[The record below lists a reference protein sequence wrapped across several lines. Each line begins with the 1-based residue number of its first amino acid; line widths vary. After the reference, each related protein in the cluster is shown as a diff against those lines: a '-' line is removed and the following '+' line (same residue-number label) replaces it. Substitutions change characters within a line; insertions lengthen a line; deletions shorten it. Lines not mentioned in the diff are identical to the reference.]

1 MGYWALVFRSTVR
14 IAAIYLLLPAA
25 LFFGA
30 MIMSEEA
37 FGRDGAKGDN
47 ADSEQLKVLT
57 FNIRLDGEMGL
68 PGIIDLI
75 RKSKADVVGLQESEK
90 NSETIAKELGFNYT
104 HHGDTT
110 ILTRLKIDSETPNGS
125 GVIAQTDNGAKI
137 AFYDE
142 HLFYKPYQPYQ
153 LLGIP
158 YEDGAPIK
166 TEAEAISEAS
176 KSRGADVSDAL
187 KDIQTVKDASLP
199 AIVVGDFNEPSHLD
213 WTAAAAKDGRIPTKV
228 EWPSTKSFADAGF
241 KDSYREIHPDV
252 LANPGY
258 TWTPTTKA
266 DDPKDHHDRID
277 FILYRGDGIKAS
289 TSQIIGEDAQNADI
303 VYTPFPS
310 DHRAVLT
317 TFEINTPKSH

>member
-1 MGYWALVFRSTVR
+1 
-14 IAAIYLLLPAA
+14 
-25 LFFGA
+25 
-30 MIMSEEA
+30 MSEQA
-37 FGRDGAKGDN
+37 FGRDGAKGAS
-47 ADSEQLKVLT
+47 ADQEQIKVLT

-68 PGIIDLI
+68 AGIIDVI
-75 RKSKADVVGLQESEK
+75 RKSKADVVGLQESEQNAGK
-90 NSETIAKELGFNYT
+90 IAKELGFNCT

-110 ILTRLKIDSETPNGS
+110 LLTRFKIEGETPNGS
-125 GVIAQTDNGAKI
+125 GIITQTDSGSKF
-137 AFYDE
+137 AFFDE

-158 YEDGAPIK
+158 YENGALIK
-166 TEAEAISEAS
+166 TEAEAISEAT
-176 KSRGADVSDAL
+176 KSRGDNVIDAL

-199 AIVVGDFNEPSHLD
+199 EIVVGDFNEPSHLD
-213 WTAAAAKDGRIPTKV
+213 WTEAAAKAGKIPTKV

-241 KDSYREIHPDV
+241 KDSYREVHPDV

-277 FILYRGDGIKAS
+277 FILYRGDGIKAEA
-289 TSQIIGEDAQNADI
+289 SQIVGEDTQNADI
-303 VYTPFPS
+303 VVSPFPS

-317 TFEINTPKSH
+317 TFEIHRAT